1 MQKLVHKLVLVVTS
15 VATGEALE
23 RWEFDIQVDAD
34 VTAESGAK
42 EKDPKVIQGEIQA
55 LIRQITASVTYLPLL
70 EELCTF
76 DLLVYTNKD
85 TNTPQTW
92 EESDAKFIT
101 NSQQVRL
108 RSFTTKV
115 HKVDALV
122 SYKSN

>member
-1 MQKLVHKLVLVVTS
+1 MTS
-15 VATGEALE
+15 VSSNEVLE
-23 RWEFDIQVDAD
+23 RWEFDINVDTEITAD
-34 VTAESGAK
+34 SGSR

-76 DLLVYTNKD
+76 DLLMYTNKD

-115 HKVDALV
+115 HQVDAVV
-122 SYKSN
+122 SYKGN